1 VRRGL
6 GELDHRV
13 HTNAD
18 HLRVL
23 AGHIEDAQSGY
34 DHVLAAAG
42 IATVAGIGLTL
53 VTGGLSDVL
62 SVEADSAL
70 AATVAGMIAQFELAV
85 ARMTALIAELA
96 DLMGALASRFT
107 IEFAIKAPELA
118 SGAAGGAGVGV
129 AFSLADGERDLRD
142 LALSGALGGLVEGGR
157 LGRTGARGERGSSLE
172 SSREQVEVASTDL
185 VEQAWRESLSPSNL
199 ARQAEFD
206 RKAAIMADPA
216 NVSRLDEPLTP
227 EVAQAIRAKSAER
240 VMYVGRVI
248 LDPLSSQGNALTDLD
263 IETDRFVIQVKSG
276 GTKGFSKQIDKS
288 RTVTGKPVLG
298 FAPEM
303 SDIRLRWY
311 EESGYTVFRGLKD
324 LLAYIKANR

>member
-1 VRRGL
+1 
-6 GELDHRV
+6 
-13 HTNAD
+13 
-18 HLRVL
+18 
-23 AGHIEDAQSGY
+23 
-34 DHVLAAAG
+34 
-42 IATVAGIGLTL
+42 
-53 VTGGLSDVL
+53 
-62 SVEADSAL
+62 
-70 AATVAGMIAQFELAV
+70 
-85 ARMTALIAELA
+85 
-96 DLMGALASRFT
+96 
-107 IEFAIKAPELA
+107 
-118 SGAAGGAGVGV
+118 VGV

-227 EVAQAIRAKSAER
+227 EVAQAIRAKSPER